1 MPEQSLKEKTAKG
14 LLWGAINN
22 GVQQILVLAFGI
34 ILGRLLSPSEYG
46 MVGMLTIFT
55 LIGNSLQESGF
66 RAALVNLK
74 EIRHEDYNAVFW
86 CSTFI
91 GIAAYLILF
100 FCAPLIARQESGF
113 RAALVNL
120 KEIRH
125 EDYNAVFWC
134 STFIG
139 IAAYLILFFCAPLIA
154 RFYGEPELLPLSRYC
169 FLAIPIASLGT
180 VQGAYL
186 FRNLK
191 VRQQAISGILAH
203 IISGCLGVT
212 LAFYG
217 FSYWGIATQSLTYLI
232 VVTLCSWHF
241 SSWRPTLHIDFS
253 PLKPLFSFSSKILCS
268 WHFSSWRPT
277 LHIDFSP
284 LKPLFSFSSKI
295 LITNIANQIN
305 NNILSVVLGKFFTSQ
320 SVGNYNQANKW
331 NATGHQFITGMLN
344 SVAQPILVKV
354 TNIANQ
360 INNNILS
367 VVLGKFFTSQSVG
380 NYNQANK
387 WNATGHQFI
396 TGMLNS
402 VAQPILVKVRDDQE
416 RELRVFRKILRFVAF
431 IAFPA
436 MFGLSTVT
444 RELILITVGEKWT
457 GSISLMQLLCI
468 GGAFIPISTLF
479 SNLII
484 SQGKSNI
491 YMWNIISQVVLQ
503 LITVLCI
510 IMMKGSIQTMV
521 IVYVCINIIW
531 LFVWRT
537 YAHRFIGLKFRML
550 MITVLCIIMMKGSIQ
565 TMVIVYVCINIIWL
579 FVWRTYAHRFIGLK
593 FRMLISD
600 LLPFMLPAIIA
611 CCIGGIT
618 ASLIGGH
625 IIVTFIVKILVA
637 AICYMGIMKLSNAE
651 IMHEC
656 INYLLK
662 KKVS

>member
-1 MPEQSLKEKTAKG
+1 MQHVYRNSSIPDFI
-14 LLWGAINN
+14 LLCPVNSSFLRRA
-22 GVQQILVLAFGI
+22 GI
-34 ILGRLLSPSEYG
+34 IAIIPLLLSRHTDSQLRNRTRSISLPQSESTTASHIRNTRTHHIR
-46 MVGMLTIFT
+46 M
-55 LIGNSLQESGF
+55 SGS
-66 RAALVNLK
+66 A
-74 EIRHEDYNAVFW
+74 
-86 CSTFI
+86 
-91 GIAAYLILF
+91 
-100 FCAPLIARQESGF
+100 
-113 RAALVNL
+113 
-120 KEIRH
+120 
-125 EDYNAVFWC
+125 
-134 STFIG
+134 
-139 IAAYLILFFCAPLIA
+139 
-154 RFYGEPELLPLSRYC
+154 
-169 FLAIPIASLGT
+169 
-180 VQGAYL
+180 
-186 FRNLK
+186 
-191 VRQQAISGILAH
+191 
-203 IISGCLGVT
+203 

-253 PLKPLFSFSSKILCS
+253 PLKPLFSFG
-268 WHFSSWRPT
+268 
-277 LHIDFSP
+277 
-284 LKPLFSFSSKI
+284 SKI
-295 LITNIANQIN
+295 LI
-305 NNILSVVLGKFFTSQ
+305 
-320 SVGNYNQANKW
+320 
-331 NATGHQFITGMLN
+331 
-344 SVAQPILVKV
+344 

-510 IMMKGSIQTMV
+510 IMMKGSIPNNGDSLCMYQYHMA
-521 IVYVCINIIW
+521 VC
-531 LFVWRT
+531 L
-537 YAHRFIGLKFRML
+537 AH
-550 MITVLCIIMMKGSIQ
+550 LCPSI
-565 TMVIVYVCINIIWL
+565 
-579 FVWRTYAHRFIGLK
+579 HR
-593 FRMLISD
+593 S
-600 LLPFMLPAIIA
+600 
-611 CCIGGIT
+611 
-618 ASLIGGH
+618 
-625 IIVTFIVKILVA
+625 
-637 AICYMGIMKLSNAE
+637 
-651 IMHEC
+651 
-656 INYLLK
+656 
-662 KKVS
+662 

>member
-22 GVQQILVLAFGI
+22 GVQQVLVLAFGI

-74 EIRHEDYNAVFW
+74 GIRHEDYNAVFW

-100 FCAPLIARQESGF
+100 FCAPLIA
-113 RAALVNL
+113 
-120 KEIRH
+120 H
-125 EDYNAVFWC
+125 
-134 STFIG
+134 
-139 IAAYLILFFCAPLIA
+139 
-154 RFYGEPELLPLSRYC
+154 FYKEPELLPLSRYC

-191 VRQQAISGILAH
+191 VRQQAVSGILAH

-232 VVTLCSWHF
+232 VVTICSWYF
-241 SSWRPTLHIDFS
+241 SSWRPTLQIN
-253 PLKPLFSFSSKILCS
+253 
-268 WHFSSWRPT
+268 
-277 LHIDFSP
+277 FSP

-305 NNILSVVLGKFFTSQ
+305 NNILSVILGKFFSSQ

-344 SVAQPILVKV
+344 SVAQPI
-354 TNIANQ
+354 
-360 INNNILS
+360 
-367 VVLGKFFTSQSVG
+367 F
-380 NYNQANK
+380 
-387 WNATGHQFI
+387 
-396 TGMLNS
+396 
-402 VAQPILVKVRDDQE
+402 VKVRDDRE
-416 RELRVFRKILRFVAF
+416 RELRVFRKSLRFTAF

-444 RELILITVGEKWT
+444 RELILITVGEKWI

-503 LITVLCI
+503 LITVLSI
-510 IMMKGSIQTMV
+510 IMMKGSIQQMV
-521 IVYVCINIIW
+521 IVYVCINILW
-531 LFVWRT
+531 LFIWRI

-550 MITVLCIIMMKGSIQ
+550 L
-565 TMVIVYVCINIIWL
+565 
-579 FVWRTYAHRFIGLK
+579 
-593 FRMLISD
+593 SD
-600 LLPFMLPAIIA
+600 LLPFMLPALVA
-611 CCIGGIT
+611 CFIGGIV
-618 ASLIGGH
+618 ASFTGGPL
-625 IIVTFIVKILVA
+625 VLTFIIKIAVA
-637 AICYMGIMKLSNAE
+637 AICYLGIMQLSNAE

-656 INYLLK
+656 MNYLLK

>member
-55 LIGNSLQESGF
+55 LIGNSL
-66 RAALVNLK
+66 
-74 EIRHEDYNAVFW
+74 
-86 CSTFI
+86 
-91 GIAAYLILF
+91 
-100 FCAPLIARQESGF
+100 QESGF

-217 FSYWGIATQSLTYLI
+217 FSYWGIVTQSLTYLI

-253 PLKPLFSFSSKILCS
+253 PLKPLFSFSSKIL
-268 WHFSSWRPT
+268 
-277 LHIDFSP
+277 I
-284 LKPLFSFSSKI
+284 
-295 LITNIANQIN
+295 
-305 NNILSVVLGKFFTSQ
+305 
-320 SVGNYNQANKW
+320 
-331 NATGHQFITGMLN
+331 
-344 SVAQPILVKV
+344 

-550 MITVLCIIMMKGSIQ
+550 M
-565 TMVIVYVCINIIWL
+565 
-579 FVWRTYAHRFIGLK
+579 
-593 FRMLISD
+593 SD

-611 CCIGGIT
+611 CCIGGIA

-625 IIVTFIVKILVA
+625 IIVTFIIKILVA

-651 IMHEC
+651 IIHEC